1 MKSLTLSLFALLL
14 SMPAAALS
22 PEAEAYLRSVGLDPA
37 SEEVRLAEQAGEI
50 QTTYMDE
57 PVTFSVESLASE
69 KKKNG
74 LIRFVATRAFIA
86 KLKQNF
92 DATSIPERNYES
104 LYLTGDERALVGKK
118 VATSMLSGRRPA

>member
-1 MKSLTLSLFALLL
+1 MKTLTLSLFALLL

-22 PEAEAYLRSVGLDPA
+22 PQAESYLRSIGLDPA

-86 KLKQNF
+86 KLKQSF
-92 DATSIPERNYES
+92 DTTSIPEKNYES
-104 LYLTGDERALVGKK
+104 LYLTGDERALVGRK
-118 VATSMLSGRRPA
+118 VAMSMLSGRRPA